1 MNKQQQ
7 PIGQHD
13 LSTSAGGRAFL
24 AEFFATHL
32 RRHDFQRYIEER
44 LAADFACALAGYLS
58 ENVAAIAAGGAQ
70 APAELRAIH
79 DLLHTQDNRITAAP
93 MFAVQEKK
101 RVYGIDESYGPKIV
115 WVTDDGDEVDA
126 EKDAELEAVYQQD
139 YNKEPRGYRRLGYH
153 EYWDFVTACFTEQ
166 GCKDYLGRN
175 GHNLHETRIYAYG
188 TYRNAEWHTVRDFL
202 MSDRFAAA
210 PAASNGEQ
218 A

>member
-58 ENVAAIAAGGAQ
+58 EHDAAIAAGGAQ
-70 APAELRAIH
+70 E
-79 DLLHTQDNRITAAP
+79 TAAARDVLAERKRQVTAEGWTP
-93 MFAVQEKK
+93 EHDDAHDSGQLAGAASCYAAHVNGRQWVFFAGCADDYKSEPTPD
-101 RVYGIDESYGPKIV
+101 YWPWDESWWKPTTPRRDLVKAGALIL
-115 WVTDDGDEVDA
+115 A
-126 EKDAELEAVYQQD
+126 EIE
-139 YNKEPRGYRRLGYH
+139 RL
-153 EYWDFVTACFTEQ
+153 
-166 GCKDYLGRN
+166 
-175 GHNLHETRIYAYG
+175 
-188 TYRNAEWHTVRDFL
+188 
-202 MSDRFAAA
+202 DRV
-210 PAASNGEQ
+210 AASNGEQ